1 MSKLSWREKLR
12 LIREKGRER
21 SERVKSIFAKGRR
34 GLEYGRSGAEKF
46 QKTIQRFQKKGVR
59 ASDVSDGISTRIKE
73 SQQAS
78 IQRTLSR
85 DRSNQIRENKRRSIR
100 G

>member
-1 MSKLSWREKLR
+1 MSKMSWRDKLR

-21 SERVKSIFAKGRR
+21 SERVKSVFAKGRQ

-46 QKTIQRFQKKGVR
+46 QKIIQRFQKKGVR
-59 ASDVSDGISTRIKE
+59 ASDIDDGITTRVRE

-78 IQRTLSR
+78 INRTLSQ

>member
-46 QKTIQRFQKKGVR
+46 QKTVQRFQKKGVR
-59 ASDVSDGISTRIKE
+59 ASDIGITTRIKE

-78 IQRTLSR
+78 INRTLSQ

-100 G
+100 